1 MHWLPL
7 ESVFISIEMEKVT
20 LEEGYKK
27 TPLTKCW
34 TSVLLLRG
42 LKMGRYSSVR
52 IICLLLIL
60 LACWPAFSNGASLSV
75 EDKLQQLADNYV
87 SIF

>member
-1 MHWLPL
+1 
-7 ESVFISIEMEKVT
+7 MEKVT

-27 TPLTKCW
+27 TPLTKGW
-34 TSVLLLRG
+34 TSVLLFKG

-52 IICLLLIL
+52 ICSLLIL
-60 LACWPAFSNGASLSV
+60 LACWPATSNGASLTV

-87 SIF
+87 SIFLIHFIFAEFCF